1 MSHHVWQGKHLH
13 DRVFKNCGCLTW
25 KQKAKQRS
33 RKNYILD
40 MKRRK
45 EGLENEATEQ
55 QLRILRT
62 HQASKNPE

>member
-1 MSHHVWQGKHLH
+1 MSG
-13 DRVFKNCGCLTW
+13 RVNTYMTVFSKNCACLTW
-25 KQKAKQRS
+25 KQKAKQKS

-55 QLRILRT
+55 QLKILGTQRT
-62 HQASKNPE
+62 HQASKNPD